1 MPPRDEKLRTKSIYR
16 FKYVQD
22 LLHTSDYQKQNRL
35 FLLYS
40 VLLTAGLITGGILT
54 DALFSNLDNHQATVQ
69 MSQGVEAL
77 ELCDVAGIKPSAASK
92 ASAAA
97 KAGEKK
103 KKEEPKKEEPKKE
116 EPKKEEPKKEEPKP
130 EEPKKE
136 EPKKEEPK
144 KEEPKK
150 EEPKKEEPKKE
161 EPKKEEPK
169 KEEPKKEEPKKEE
182 PKKEEPKKEEPKKEE
197 PKKEEPKKEE
207 PKKEEPKKEELKP
220 EEPPKIVEKTE
231 PEKSGTGAKADSV
244 ASKAST
250 ASSGR
255 NATKRQRGVKDP
267 AQIRANSTP
276 VYPQVSREKGE
287 EGKVVCATWIDS
299 SGKATKVEVV
309 KSSGFPPL
317 DQSAMA
323 YLQQATYTP
332 ARNFLG
338 EDTASKRNFTINFKL
353 EN

>member
-22 LLHTSDYQKQNRL
+22 LLHTTDYQKQNRL

-40 VLLTAGLITGGILT
+40 LLLTAGLITGGILT
-54 DALFSNLDNHQATVQ
+54 DALFSSLNNHQATVQ

-103 KKEEPKKEEPKKE
+103 KK
-116 EPKKEEPKKEEPKP
+116 

-207 PKKEEPKKEELKP
+207 PKKEEPKKEE
-220 EEPPKIVEKTE
+220 PPKMVEKTE

-338 EDTASKRNFTINFKL
+338 ENTASKRNFTINFKL